1 MANRPDGKSAKTQRV
16 TFTKASAERI
26 SRVVRK
32 VEAGN
37 RGGQP
42 LIYQPRI
49 GSGGK
54 VFRVCKFTG
63 SWDIDTSKTITFLNQ
78 TATPNTVAAKNLFA
92 TISGSTVTSTFYNCA
107 IGKDGTAW
115 YLIAAECP

>member
-1 MANRPDGKSAKTQRV
+1 MADRV

-26 SRVVRK
+26 SRVVRR

-42 LIYQPRI
+42 LTFEPRI
-49 GSGGK
+49 GGGGGK
-54 VFRVCKFTG
+54 VFRVCKFTW

-78 TATPNTVAAKNLFA
+78 TATPNTVVAENLFA